1 MAGAYF
7 ICGLI
12 PALFIRDRLYDPQ
25 KQINLY
31 HLLIKTSQIDWFL
44 MNKFKIRQLFS
55 EHFLYIH
62 NGNHCE

>member
-31 HLLIKTSQIDWFL
+31 HLLIKPV
-44 MNKFKIRQLFS
+44 K
-55 EHFLYIH
+55 
-62 NGNHCE
+62 